1 MMNTVVKT
9 RSISLLQLLEL
20 IYKYI
25 NFHRL
30 HTNIESLQKPSKRTI
45 IIEKGRKERVFI
57 ILSDIYINILKNIVV
72 RKNIEIW

>member
-1 MMNTVVKT
+1 MVKT
-9 RSISLLQLLEL
+9 RSISLFQLLEL

-45 IIEKGRKERVFI
+45 IIEKGRKERV
-57 ILSDIYINILKNIVV
+57 LSSPISNKIYINILKNIVV